1 MPFLEPPEIWMPQ
14 ATAQEKKILRAIYIK
29 ICARRGRPSAE
40 FIASNPNIINALYI
54 QHEFFRP

>member
-29 ICARRGRPSAE
+29 ICARRGKPSAE
-40 FIASNPNIINALYI
+40 FIASNPNYKRFIYTA
-54 QHEFFRP
+54 